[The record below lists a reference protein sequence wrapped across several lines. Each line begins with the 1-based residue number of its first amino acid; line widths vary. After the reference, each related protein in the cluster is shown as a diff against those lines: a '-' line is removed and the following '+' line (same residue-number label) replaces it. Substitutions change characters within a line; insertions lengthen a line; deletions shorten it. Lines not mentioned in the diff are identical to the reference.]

1 MEATYL
7 GDIELTDETLAHYG
21 VKGMKWK
28 YHKPKIDTTNASDA
42 YKRLASMSDE
52 DYNNLLSRIKLTKS
66 SKGGKSSTAKD
77 KKEKASK
84 GSSEKKESSGK
95 SSSKGS
101 AEKKESTAASTKS
114 EKAVTE
120 KQTKTTDE
128 RVVYKQQVDPEYTKW
143 LERQQTKLNESKLDS
158 TQVKER
164 MADAEA
170 RKKRRAMGV
179 KKIFA
184 RM

>member
-7 GDIELTDETLAHYG
+7 GEIALTDETLEHYG

-28 YHKPKIDTTNASDA
+28 YHKPKVDTANASDA
-42 YKRLASMSDE
+42 YKKLAAMTDKE
-52 DYNNLLSRIKLTKS
+52 YNDILSRIKLTKS
-66 SKGGKSSTAKD
+66 SKGKSATSKD
-77 KKEKASK
+77 KKEKTSK
-84 GSSEKKESSGK
+84 SSSEKKESSGK
-95 SSSKGS
+95 GS
-101 AEKKESTAASTKS
+101 AEKKESTKS
-114 EKAVTE
+114 EKAATE
-120 KQTKTTDE
+120 KQTTATDE
-128 RVVYKQQVDPEYTKW
+128 KVVYKQQVDPEYTKW
-143 LERQQTKLNESKLDS
+143 LERQQAKANESKLD
-158 TQVKER
+158 TAQVKER

>member
-28 YHKPKIDTTNASDA
+28 YHKPKIDTANASDA
-42 YKRLASMSDE
+42 YKRLASMSDK
-52 DYNNLLSRIKLTKS
+52 DYNDILSRIKLTKS
-66 SKGGKSSTAKD
+66 SKGGKSAAS
-77 KKEKASK
+77 KEKTTK
-84 GSSEKKESSGK
+84 GSSEKKASSGK
-95 SSSKGS
+95 GS
-101 AEKKESTAASTKS
+101 TEKKESSKAEKTAA
-114 EKAVTE
+114 E
-120 KQTKTTDE
+120 KQTKSTDE
-128 RVVYKQQVDPEYTKW
+128 KVQNVEEKVVYKQQVDPEYTKW
-143 LERQQTKLNESKLDS
+143 LERQQQKANESKLDT

-170 RKKRRAMGV
+170 RKRRRAMGV